1 MKGYYPGLDE
11 SPHAGYPLNPY
22 PYEQNSICLHIQIAE
37 VGKKSRFEDELRE
50 EQEAKKREEEE
61 RAKRQQAFRER
72 AKLFGGH

>member
-1 MKGYYPGLDE
+1 MSGLSLRSDIRPIMK
-11 SPHAGYPLNPY
+11 AGYLVNPY
-22 PYEQNSICLHIQIAE
+22 SYKIIIFVQIAE

-61 RAKRQQAFRER
+61 KAKRQQAFRER